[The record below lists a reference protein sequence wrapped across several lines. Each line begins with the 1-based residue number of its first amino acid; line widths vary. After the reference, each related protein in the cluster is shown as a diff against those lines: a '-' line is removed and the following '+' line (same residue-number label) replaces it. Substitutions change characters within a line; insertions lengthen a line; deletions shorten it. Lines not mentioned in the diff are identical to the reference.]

1 MIEIKD
7 LLAKFGNILLKEE
20 LKKEL
25 VRDTISKAINF
36 EIKPEDIKIKKGVI
50 YLNIKPIYK
59 NEIFLK
65 KEQIMSELEKTLGQK
80 SPKKI
85 M

>member
-7 LLAKFGNILLKEE
+7 LLLKFGNIILKEE
-20 LKKEL
+20 TKKDL
-25 VRDTISKAINF
+25 IRTTISEAINYD
-36 EIKPEDIKIKKGVI
+36 INSEDIKIKKGVI

-65 KEQIMSELEKTLGQK
+65 KEEIFNKLK
-80 SPKKI
+80 SLLDKKAPKKI
-85 M
+85 I

>member
-7 LLAKFGNILLKEE
+7 LLLKFDNILLKEE
-20 LKKEL
+20 VKKSLIRE
-25 VRDTISKAINF
+25 TISKAINF
-36 EIKPEDIKIKKGVI
+36 EIKSEDIKIKRGTV

-59 NEIFLK
+59 NEIFIK
-65 KEQIMSELEKTLGQK
+65 KEQILIELKNLLVEKAPEK
-80 SPKKI
+80 F

>member
-7 LLAKFGNILLKEE
+7 LLLKFNNILLSEE
-20 LKKEL
+20 VKKESI
-25 VRDTISKAINF
+25 RKIIS
-36 EIKPEDIKIKKGVI
+36 EIIKTQIKTEDIKIKNNTI

-65 KEQIMSELEKTLGQK
+65 KNKIFSKLKEVLG
-80 SPKKI
+80 KKI
-85 M
+85 PQNIR

>member
-7 LLAKFGNILLKEE
+7 LLSNFSNILLKEE
-20 LKKEL
+20 IKKDSI
-25 VRDTISKAINF
+25 RDIISQAINLKIKREDI
-36 EIKPEDIKIKKGVI
+36 EIKNGTI

-65 KEQIMSELEKTLGQK
+65 QEEILLKLKEVFNKK
-80 SPKKI
+80 SPQNI
-85 M
+85 R

>member
-7 LLAKFGNILLKEE
+7 LLARFGNILLKEE
-20 LKKEL
+20 LKKDL
-25 VRDTISKAINF
+25 IRTTISEAINYD
-36 EIKPEDIKIKKGVI
+36 IKSEDLKIKKGVI

-59 NEIFLK
+59 NEIFIKKDEIFEKLK
-65 KEQIMSELEKTLGQK
+65 DLLDKKAPQK
-80 SPKKI
+80 F

>member
-7 LLAKFGNILLKEE
+7 LLLKFNNLLISEN
-20 LKKEL
+20 LK
-25 VRDTISKAINF
+25 VNTIREVLFEVINLN
-36 EIKPEDIKIKKGVI
+36 IKPEDIKIKNNTV

-65 KEQIMSELEKTLGQK
+65 KDKINLKLKESLG
-80 SPKKI
+80 KKAPGNI
-85 M
+85 V

>member
-7 LLAKFGNILLKEE
+7 LLLRFNNLLLSEE
-20 LKKEL
+20 VKKESI
-25 VRDTISKAINF
+25 RDVIRDVIKIQIN
-36 EIKPEDIKIKKGVI
+36 IEDIEVKNSII

-65 KEQIMSELEKTLGQK
+65 KEELFFKLKEILGKKTPQDFK
-80 SPKKI
+80 
-85 M
+85 